1 MHFGENSQKTSIK
14 SSICLK
20 KATDWFF
27 IKELSQPTYYSLPT
41 FSILYYQH
49 PSKVFKELHAIKFR
63 AFRSVEHFSLRVR
76 TWGPEDVKS
85 KWQSLKSLSAEHSP
99 WLGLQGL
106 SGYIWSSPLRADQ
119 PQGLPRTL
127 SSWVLNISKHGAFM
141 TSLGSVWQCFVT
153 FQGKCFFLCW
163 NGTSWIL
170 LSDTK
175 KILSLSSLFNPHHI
189 VI

>member
-14 SSICLK
+14 SSIFLK

-76 TWGPEDVKS
+76 T
-85 KWQSLKSLSAEHSP
+85 
-99 WLGLQGL
+99 
-106 SGYIWSSPLRADQ
+106 
-119 PQGLPRTL
+119 
-127 SSWVLNISKHGAFM
+127 
-141 TSLGSVWQCFVT
+141 
-153 FQGKCFFLCW
+153 
-163 NGTSWIL
+163 
-170 LSDTK
+170 
-175 KILSLSSLFNPHHI
+175 
-189 VI
+189 